1 MINRISKFNAAY
13 LKLTTFYVLI
23 VMTISISF
31 SVVLYN
37 ISLSELGKGLGR
49 QTGILKDLTKK
60 ESLVQQFQDLELIRQ
75 NQLEESNDHLRLNLI
90 YFNLLILLL
99 SSISSYFL
107 ARKTLEP
114 IEEAVDAQSHF
125 TADASHEL
133 RTPLTAMKTG
143 IEVSLRDK
151 KFTLAAAKTLL
162 ESNLEEIEKLESL
175 SNALLKLARFQES
188 DKKNFDKVFLEEVVV
203 ESYEKVESLARKKGI
218 TFSPEI
224 TKMTVVGDRQSLVE
238 LFVILF
244 ENAIKYSNSGTKV
257 KIVMQKDGPH
267 SIVRVI
273 DSGIGIK
280 ASDLPHIFN
289 RFYRADTSRSKL
301 KADGYGLGLSIAKQ
315 IVDIHGASINVKSV
329 PNKGSEFIIKF

>member
-1 MINRISKFNAAY
+1 MTNRIYKFNSAY

-37 ISLSELGKGLGR
+37 ISLSELGRGLGR
-49 QTGILKDLTKK
+49 QNGILKEMTRKDPLT
-60 ESLVQQFQDLELIRQ
+60 QQFQDLELILQ
-75 NQLEESNDHLRLNLI
+75 NQLDESNDHLRLNLI

-114 IEEAVDAQSHF
+114 IEEAVNAQSHF

-151 KFTLAAAKTLL
+151 KLNLTSAKTLL
-162 ESNLEEIEKLESL
+162 ESNLEEIGKLENL

-188 DKKNFDKVFLEEVVV
+188 DKHFDKVDLEEIVV
-203 ESYEKVESLARKKGI
+203 ESYEKVESLGKKKNI
-218 TFSPEI
+218 TFVPELI
-224 TKMTVVGDRQSLVE
+224 KTKVIGDQQSLVE
-238 LFVILF
+238 LFIILF
-244 ENAIKYSNSGTKV
+244 ENAIKYSNPGTKV
-257 KIVMQKDGPH
+257 RIVMQKDGSH

-280 ASDLPHIFN
+280 ASDLPLIFN
-289 RFYRADTSRSKL
+289 RFYRADTSRSKITT
-301 KADGYGLGLSIAKQ
+301 DGYGLGLSIAKQ
-315 IVDIHGASINVKSV
+315 IIDIHGATINVKST
-329 PNKGSEFIIKF
+329 PNKGSEFIVRF